1 MSLAVHTWMIFRRSL
16 GTLRNLSSTL
26 PISTRLKTA
35 LPIGTSTLLA
45 IRATGQRSYL
55 LILLQAIPA
64 RAQTANAVPAGA
76 QTA

>member
-55 LILLQAIPA
+55 LILAIPA